1 MAVRQLVRV
10 AQDDMVANVPVYSL
24 RTMSQLPLT
33 FDAQGLIPVV
43 VQDHL
48 TGEIRMVAFATN
60 EAVRNT
66 ILTGRATFWSRS
78 RGELWEK
85 GRMSGNDIRVL
96 RVLVDCDADC
106 VVYSS
111 EPHGNSCHTGAESC
125 FFQALEGDALG
136 QANKQPQTLFA
147 TLESVLEA
155 RKSSTEAKS
164 YTKTLYEGGAAAIGA
179 KVREEASEFGRALE
193 GETDERVVS
202 EAADVVY
209 HMLVGLRSRTIPFR
223 RVLAELA
230 RRFGTSGHEEK
241 DSRAPKARA

>member
-1 MAVRQLVRV
+1 
-10 AQDDMVANVPVYSL
+10 MVIVYSA
-24 RTMSQLPLT
+24 RKMSQSQLPLT
-33 FDAQGLIPVV
+33 FDAQGLVPVV

-66 ILTGRATFWSRS
+66 IRTGRATFWSRS

-111 EPHGNSCHTGAESC
+111 DPHGNSCHTGAESC
-125 FFQALEGDALG
+125 FFQALEGDTLG
-136 QANKQPQTLFA
+136 QASQQPQTLLA
-147 TLESVLEA
+147 VLESVLEA
-155 RKSSTEAKS
+155 RKTSTGKAS
-164 YTKTLYEGGAAAIGA
+164 YTKSLYDGGADAIGA
-179 KVREEASEFGRALE
+179 KIREEADEFACAL
-193 GETDERVVS
+193 GTETDERVAN

-209 HMLVGLRSRTIPFR
+209 HMLVGLRSRNVPLR
-223 RVLAELA
+223 RVLLELE
-230 RRFGTSGHEEK
+230 RRLGTSGHEEK
-241 DSRAPKARA
+241 RGRSPEAPPKPVV